1 MNAARVPLRAR
12 AAATALLIALSA
24 ALSAGCSGGHP
35 HTAATASASTASDA
49 AGTVREL
56 RFRSG
61 PDTLP
66 ATLLSPDHA
75 GGEVPG
81 ALIISGS
88 GPTDRDGNDR
98 QFPHLDTNR
107 NFARALG
114 GDGMASLRYDKL
126 GAGAAGLGAHHPDPS
141 SINFALFAQEALD
154 AYRTLARQPGIDP
167 HRLIV
172 VGHSEGGLFALWLAD
187 HLKGTPEAPRM
198 LVLAAPLGRRYLDVV
213 AHQLTGQYRQAQAA
227 GRLPAKDAAARI
239 ADLQRVIASL
249 RATGKPPAH
258 LADPALAPVLNPLN
272 VAFLVQADR
281 LDPAALAQRLGPSLP
296 VLVLRGTKDVQVD
309 AGDIDHLMRG
319 LAADRAALRAD
330 IPAADH
336 LFKVVTGTPNPPVD
350 YANAGR
356 PFAPQVAAR
365 LAAFL
370 APLLR

>member
-1 MNAARVPLRAR
+1 MNAARVPLQAR
-12 AAATALLIALSA
+12 VAATALLIVLSA
-24 ALSAGCSGGHP
+24 ALAGCSGGHP
-35 HTAATASASTASDA
+35 HTAATAAASTASGD
-49 AGTVREL
+49 AGTAREL

-66 ATLLSPDHA
+66 ATLLPPDHA

-107 NFARALG
+107 NFARALS
-114 GDGMASLRYDKL
+114 GDGVASLRYDKL
-126 GAGAAGLGAHHPDPS
+126 GSGAAGLGAHPGGNGID
-141 SINFALFAQEALD
+141 FDLFAQEALD

-187 HLKGTPEAPRM
+187 HLNGTPAAPRM
-198 LVLAAPLGRRYLDVV
+198 LVLAAPLGRRYLDVA
-213 AHQLTGQYRQAQAA
+213 AHQLTDQYRKAQAA
-227 GRLPAKDAAARI
+227 GQLPAKDAAARI
-239 ADLQRVIASL
+239 ADLQRVIATL

-258 LADPALAPVLNPLN
+258 LADPALAPVLNPMN
-272 VAFLVQADR
+272 TAFLVQADR
-281 LDPAALAQRLGPSLP
+281 LDPAELARRLGPSLP

-309 AGDIDHLMRG
+309 AGDVDHLMQG
-319 LAADRAALRAD
+319 LAADRAAQRAD
-330 IPAADH
+330 IPDADH

>member
-1 MNAARVPLRAR
+1 MTAARVPRRAR
-12 AAATALLIALSA
+12 VAATALLIALA
-24 ALSAGCSGGHP
+24 AGCGGGHP
-35 HTAATASASTASDA
+35 HTAAAASASNASGDGGTA
-49 AGTVREL
+49 REL
-56 RFRSG
+56 SFRSG

-66 ATLLSPDHA
+66 ATLLWPDHA

-107 NFARALG
+107 NFARALR
-114 GDGMASLRYDKL
+114 GDGVASLRYDKL
-126 GAGAAGLGAHHPDPS
+126 GSGAAGIGAHPDPS
-141 SINFALFAQEALD
+141 SVGFDLYAREALD

-172 VGHSEGGLFALWLAD
+172 VGHSEGGLFALRLAD

-213 AHQLTGQYRQAQAA
+213 ARQLTDHYRQAQAA
-227 GRLPAKDAAARI
+227 GQLPAKDAAARI
-239 ADLQRVIASL
+239 ADLKRVIATL

-258 LADPALAPVLNPLN
+258 LADPALAPALNPMN
-272 VAFLVQADR
+272 VAFLLQADR
-281 LDPAALAQRLGPSLP
+281 LDPAELARRLGPSLP

-309 AGDIDHLMRG
+309 AGDIDHLMQG

-330 IPAADH
+330 IPDADH
-336 LFKVVTGTPNPPVD
+336 LFKVVTGTPNPAVD

-356 PFAPQVAAR
+356 PFAPQVGPR
-365 LAAFL
+365 LASFL
-370 APLLR
+370 APLLK

>member
-1 MNAARVPLRAR
+1 MNAARFPLRAR
-12 AAATALLIALSA
+12 VAATALLIALSA
-24 ALSAGCSGGHP
+24 GCNGGHP
-35 HTAATASASTASDA
+35 HKPAAAAASKASGD
-49 AGTVREL
+49 AGTAWEL
-56 RFRSG
+56 SFRSG

-75 GGEVPG
+75 GREVPG

-107 NFARALG
+107 NFAGALSG
-114 GDGMASLRYDKL
+114 AGVASLRYDKL
-126 GAGAAGLGAHHPDPS
+126 GSGAAGIGAHPDPS
-141 SINFALFAQEALD
+141 DVDFDLFAQEALD

-187 HLKGTPEAPRM
+187 HLKGTPQAPRM

-213 AHQLTGQYRQAQAA
+213 ARQLTGQYRQAQTA
-227 GRLPAKDAAARI
+227 GQLPAKDAAARI
-239 ADLQRVIASL
+239 ADLHRVIATL

-258 LADPALAPVLNPLN
+258 LADPALAPALNPMN
-272 VAFLVQADR
+272 AAFLVQADR
-281 LDPAALAQRLGPSLP
+281 LDPAALARRLGPSLP

-309 AGDIDHLMRG
+309 SGDVDHLMQG
-319 LAADRAALRAD
+319 LAADRAAVRAD
-330 IPAADH
+330 IPDADH
-336 LFKVVTGTPNPPVD
+336 LFKLVTGTPNPSVD

-356 PFAPQVAAR
+356 PFAPQVAPR
-365 LAAFL
+365 LASFL

>member
-1 MNAARVPLRAR
+1 MNAACFRLRAR
-12 AAATALLIALSA
+12 VVATALLIALSA

-35 HTAATASASTASDA
+35 HTAGTASASTASGD

-56 RFRSG
+56 SFRSG

-107 NFARALG
+107 NFARALR
-114 GDGMASLRYDKL
+114 GDGVASLRYDKL
-126 GAGAAGLGAHHPDPS
+126 GSGAAGLGAHRDPS
-141 SINFALFAQEALD
+141 SVDFDLFAQEALD

-198 LVLAAPLGRRYLDVV
+198 LVLAAPLGRRYLDVA
-213 AHQLTGQYRQAQAA
+213 AHQLTDQYHQAQAA
-227 GRLPAKDAAARI
+227 GQLPAKDAAARI
-239 ADLQRVIASL
+239 ADLHRLIATL

-258 LADPALAPVLNPLN
+258 LADPALARVLNPLN
-272 VAFLVQADR
+272 TAFLVQADR
-281 LDPAALAQRLGPSLP
+281 LDPAELARRLGPSLP
-296 VLVLRGTKDVQVD
+296 VLVLRGTNDVQVD
-309 AGDIDHLMRG
+309 AGDIDHLMQG
-319 LAADRAALRAD
+319 LAADRAAQRAD
-330 IPAADH
+330 IPDADH
-336 LFKVVTGTPNPPVD
+336 MFKVVTGTPNPPVD

>member
-1 MNAARVPLRAR
+1 MNATRVPRRAQV
-12 AAATALLIALSA
+12 AAAALLIALA
-24 ALSAGCSGGHP
+24 AGCSGGHP
-35 HTAATASASTASDA
+35 HTAGAAASAASGD
-49 AGTVREL
+49 AGTAREL
-56 RFRSG
+56 SFRSG

-75 GGEVPG
+75 AGEVPG

-88 GPTDRDGNDR
+88 GPTDRDGNDHL
-98 QFPHLDTNR
+98 FPHLDTNR
-107 NFARALG
+107 NFARVLSGAG
-114 GDGMASLRYDKL
+114 VASLRYDKL
-126 GAGAAGLGAHHPDPS
+126 GSGAAGIGAHPDPS
-141 SINFALFAQEALD
+141 DVDFDLFAHEALD

-187 HLKGTPEAPRM
+187 HLKATPAAPRM

-213 AHQLTGQYRQAQAA
+213 ARQLTDHYRRAQAA
-227 GRLPAKDAAARI
+227 GQLPAKDAAARI
-239 ADLQRVIASL
+239 TDLHRVVATL

-258 LADPALAPVLNPLN
+258 LADPALAPALNPMN
-272 VAFLVQADR
+272 AAFLVQADR
-281 LDPAALAQRLGPSLP
+281 LDPAELARRLGPSLP

-309 AGDIDHLMRG
+309 GSDVDHLMRG
-319 LAADRAALRAD
+319 LAADRPALRAD
-330 IPAADH
+330 IPDADH

-365 LAAFL
+365 LASFL

>member
-1 MNAARVPLRAR
+1 MNAPRFPLRAR
-12 AAATALLIALSA
+12 VAATALLIALSA
-24 ALSAGCSGGHP
+24 GCGGGHP
-35 HTAATASASTASDA
+35 HTAASAAASTASGD
-49 AGTVREL
+49 AGTAREL
-56 RFRSG
+56 SFRSG

-75 GGEVPG
+75 GREVPG

-98 QFPHLDTNR
+98 QFPHLDTNH
-107 NFARALG
+107 NFAGALSG
-114 GDGMASLRYDKL
+114 AGVASLRYDKL
-126 GAGAAGLGAHHPDPS
+126 GSGAAGIGAHPGGNGID
-141 SINFALFAQEALD
+141 FDLFAQEALD

-187 HLKGTPEAPRM
+187 HLKGTPQAPRM

-213 AHQLTGQYRQAQAA
+213 ARQLTGQYRQAQTA
-227 GRLPAKDAAARI
+227 GQLPAKDAAARI
-239 ADLQRVIASL
+239 ADLHRVIATL

-258 LADPALAPVLNPLN
+258 LADPALAPALNPMN

-281 LDPAALAQRLGPSLP
+281 LDPAALARRLGPSLP

-309 AGDIDHLMRG
+309 SGDVDHLMQG
-319 LAADRAALRAD
+319 LAADRAAVRAD
-330 IPAADH
+330 IPDADH
-336 LFKVVTGTPNPPVD
+336 LFKLVTGTPNPSVD

-356 PFAPQVAAR
+356 PFAPQVAPR
-365 LAAFL
+365 LASFL

>member
-1 MNAARVPLRAR
+1 MNAARFPLRAQV
-12 AAATALLIALSA
+12 AATALLIALSA
-24 ALSAGCSGGHP
+24 GCGGGRP
-35 HTAATASASTASDA
+35 HKAAAASASSASGD
-49 AGTVREL
+49 AGTARVL
-56 RFRSG
+56 SFRSG
-61 PDTLP
+61 PDTPP

-75 GGEVPG
+75 GREVPA
-81 ALIISGS
+81 ALIISGG

-98 QFPHLDTNR
+98 QLPHLDTNR
-107 NFARALG
+107 NFARALSG
-114 GDGMASLRYDKL
+114 AGVASLRYDKL
-126 GAGAAGLGAHHPDPS
+126 GSGAAGIGAHPDPS
-141 SINFALFAQEALD
+141 DVDFDLYAQEALD
-154 AYRTLARQPGIDP
+154 AYWTLARQPGIDP

-213 AHQLTGQYRQAQAA
+213 ARQLTDQYRQARAA
-227 GRLPAKDAAARI
+227 GQLSAKDAAARI
-239 ADLQRVIASL
+239 ADLQRIIATL

-258 LADPALAPVLNPLN
+258 LADPALAPALNP
-272 VAFLVQADR
+272 VPAFLVQADR
-281 LDPAALAQRLGPSLP
+281 LDPAGLARRLGPSLP

-309 AGDIDHLMRG
+309 AGDVDHLMQG
-319 LAADRAALRAD
+319 LAADRAAVRAD
-330 IPAADH
+330 IPDADH

-356 PFAPQVAAR
+356 PFAPQVAPR